1 MSANLRR
8 NKIVS
13 LFLTYVKV
21 NKTSDMVGIKES
33 KAYMYDVVGA
43 IYEVRKEMGVG
54 LNESCYQEALEMQLQ
69 EIGVSYK
76 REMAFNPYFHGKK
89 MKASF
94 RLDFLCKNNI
104 IVECKAV
111 SELNENHRAQLFNYM
126 HLLKY
131 RYGILVNFAPKY
143 FEIERYLYDE
153 DTDEILNMYGNPIS
167 ADE

>member
-1 MSANLRR
+1 
-8 NKIVS
+8 
-13 LFLTYVKV
+13 
-21 NKTSDMVGIKES
+21 MVGIKES

-76 REMAFNPYFHGKK
+76 REMAFNPYYHGKK

-111 SELNENHRAQLFNYM
+111 YELNENQRAQIFNYM
-126 HLLKY
+126 QIMKY
-131 RYGILVNFAPKY
+131 R
-143 FEIERYLYDE
+143 
-153 DTDEILNMYGNPIS
+153 
-167 ADE
+167 

>member
-1 MSANLRR
+1 
-8 NKIVS
+8 
-13 LFLTYVKV
+13 
-21 NKTSDMVGIKES
+21 MVGIKES

-111 SELNENHRAQLFNYM
+111 SELNENRRTRQTLWS
-126 HLLKY
+126 
-131 RYGILVNFAPKY
+131 RPC
-143 FEIERYLYDE
+143 RC
-153 DTDEILNMYGNPIS
+153 
-167 ADE
+167 

>member
-1 MSANLRR
+1 
-8 NKIVS
+8 
-13 LFLTYVKV
+13 
-21 NKTSDMVGIKES
+21 MVDVKES
-33 KAYMYDVVGA
+33 KTYMYDVVGA